1 MPVSLPQREYFKGA
15 IKVKLMYVNL
25 VAACGIGT
33 MRQQVHLDH
42 EEIIGLNI
50 CTNIDKEQFLSR
62 T

>member
-1 MPVSLPQREYFKGA
+1 
-15 IKVKLMYVNL
+15 MYVNL
-25 VAACGIGT
+25 VAACGMGT

-62 T
+62 M